1 MSQFIWHRRRHY
13 FIHLAGQLGY
23 FLLVNPSLDKLIWA
37 SGFTIVLSLL
47 FYTLLKH
54 LVRKQTQA
62 QQTAETLQTL

>member
-1 MSQFIWHRRRHY
+1 
-13 FIHLAGQLGY
+13 
-23 FLLVNPSLDKLIWA
+23 VNPSLDKLIWA

-62 QQTAETLQTL
+62 LQKAETLQTL